1 MSGGEY
7 HVMWFVVDA
16 EHHLRVRL
24 ESQRELAPEFCELFG
39 GCSCWVARV
48 TNNLYDPDLR
58 KKTKE
63 EIDYQ
68 HTLPVLGCCDGS
80 LSRDQRSY
88 GDRN

>member
-24 ESQRELAPEFCELFG
+24 ESQRKLAPEFCELFG

-58 KKTKE
+58 KKRRK
-63 EIDYQ
+63 
-68 HTLPVLGCCDGS
+68 
-80 LSRDQRSY
+80 R
-88 GDRN
+88 